1 MIANFYKMQYG
12 NYRNSV
18 LLVTRNIEH
27 IPSVKTVVIY
37 IMAKSF
43 VLTNWNLIWISVS
56 IIFIWPGYEKRYI
69 FLFSQ

>member
-37 IMAKSF
+37 NGQKF
-43 VLTNWNLIWISVS
+43 CVDRWNLIWISVS
-56 IIFIWPGYEKRYI
+56 IIYMAR
-69 FLFSQ
+69 L

>member
-27 IPSVKTVVIY
+27 IPSVKTVVICNDQKFLVDKLEFNLDKCEY
-37 IMAKSF
+37 NIYMAR
-43 VLTNWNLIWISVS
+43 L
-56 IIFIWPGYEKRYI
+56 
-69 FLFSQ
+69 